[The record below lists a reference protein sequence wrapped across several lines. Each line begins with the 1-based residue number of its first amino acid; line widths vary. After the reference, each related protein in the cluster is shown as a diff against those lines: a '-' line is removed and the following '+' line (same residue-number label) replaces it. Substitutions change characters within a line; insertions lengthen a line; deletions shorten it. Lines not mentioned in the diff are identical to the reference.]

1 MSLKAKDGVLIRGP
15 NGGVATNCACCGCG
29 EDPDCPAGYECR
41 QGVCQPKCTGDPC
54 TGDDDCPDGCVCF
67 EGNCF
72 PASDMHYCMWPDEC
86 EPNATG
92 SGNWH
97 YPDGSPCEPSCGK
110 GRPQDPSHVQA
121 GPFSSYEM
129 CCFVGCGCSYLCN
142 PVSYTCYP
150 DPEGVYADEEA
161 CMAQCGDPGDMG
173 RCCQSIVCYD
183 QDMKAISYTTG
194 EADVCPSTREWC
206 RNDPPVGPG
215 ECRTFRTF
223 NTLLDCSSCPVNS
236 EGPCCLPE
244 GCVMGLDRLE
254 CEDAGG
260 EHKGTSWIDCETPR
274 DPSVG
279 QYFDFACPDCN
290 NRRDCVCEVD
300 EKCNGLKCVP
310 CGDGIHLVSA
320 GQRVFT
326 GILLDEWTELD
337 VYVRSCRDDQI
348 VEDIDRKVT
357 VSIDNAIVGDETV
370 IAMVEKE
377 QLGIRTGV
385 PGGGNI
391 ILSET
396 PVDVVVCLTLRPIPR
411 VEGACCFFDDLTQA
425 YACTDS
431 VTEEWCS
438 GRTDGVFY
446 EGKECGEIDCPAS
459 GICWRCEWNYDE
471 FQYATEAEALAAC
484 EDAKQSYWTS
494 DKCPSQDCEASR
506 DYGYNDGFW
515 HWGLMIFQCEAVEGE
530 ADCPEGNTFEPG
542 VCPERPVIEPPPGG
556 AARGNPLP

>member
-1 MSLKAKDGVLIRGP
+1 MGLKAKDGVLIRGP
-15 NGGVATNCACCGCG
+15 NGGIATNCACCGCG
-29 EDPDCPAGYECR
+29 EDPDCPEGYECR
-41 QGVCQPKCTGDPC
+41 QGVCYPKCTGDPC

-72 PASDMHYCMWPDEC
+72 PASDMHYCTWPDEC

-110 GRPQDPSHVQA
+110 GRPEDPSHVQA

-279 QYFDFACPDCN
+279 QYFKTACPDCN
-290 NRRDCVCEVD
+290 GQRDCFCDGD
-300 EKCNGLKCVP
+300 EKCVNQNCEP
-310 CGDGIHLVSA
+310 CGDHVFPVTA
-320 GQRVFT
+320 GQKVVT
-326 GILLDEWTELD
+326 GIAVKPGDLVD
-337 VYVRSCRDDQI
+337 VYVRSCRDDVVLDDADREVRLSLNDAAETFLSLVEQEATGIPVTDAGDLVLSDSLADII
-348 VEDIDRKVT
+348 VCIT
-357 VSIDNAIVGDETV
+357 VHPA
-370 IAMVEKE
+370 A
-377 QLGIRTGV
+377 
-385 PGGGNI
+385 
-391 ILSET
+391 
-396 PVDVVVCLTLRPIPR
+396 
-411 VEGACCFFDDLTQA
+411 EGACCFFDDFTQA
-425 YACTDS
+425 HACADS
-431 VTEEWCS
+431 VTAEWCS

-459 GICWRCEWNYDE
+459 GICWYCRWNYDE
-471 FQYATEAEALAAC
+471 LQFATEAEALAAC
-484 EDAKQSYWTS
+484 EEAKHTFLTS
-494 DKCPSQDCEASR
+494 DKCPSQDCEASM
-506 DYGYNDGFW
+506 DYGYDDGFW
-515 HWGLMIFQCEAVEGE
+515 HWAIMVFECEAVEGE
-530 ADCPEGNTFEPG
+530 ENCPEWKTFEQG
-542 VCPERPVIEPPPGG
+542 VCPEPPGG
-556 AARGNPLP
+556 GGEGGEGGAYGGGNPLP